1 MLELDKNVKTL
12 ETGKASPP
20 LGILR
25 NLPPQG
31 RLARPPSGDLREQNR
46 HVHPLATSRSQIVTR
61 KPRKLKAA
69 EAKAQLKAAQAQRKD
84 RYKVLSGVRKMLLK
98 EGSKRFP
105 ELPTKYHRST
115 LCKHALTGSQVAV
128 LRSKQHGKA
137 FFDGLQTCGNVWTCP
152 VCAAKVQERRRLEIA
167 KAMEHF
173 YKKGER
179 QAVMVTFTFPHKNF
193 MKLSDLLNKQTEAFK
208 FLRKG
213 KQWDKFKEKN
223 CFEGL
228 IRSLE
233 VTYGVNG
240 WHPHTHELWFVNSK
254 VDEVKFVEDVK
265 EKWKK
270 SCIKSGLLDANDL
283 NQLKAF
289 EEYSVD
295 MRFNCDTSDY
305 LAKVDNK
312 DNLKSYW
319 GADRELAKATS
330 KGKREGKGM
339 HPFQLVVDN
348 KYDLFIEYV
357 DAIRGKA
364 QLFWSRGL
372 KSKVGID
379 DKTDEELSK
388 EKEDNAIITMISKP
402 EWFIIR
408 KKEKRAEILNVAEN
422 KPKKLR
428 SFIFYI
434 VGDNVKNE

>member
-12 ETGKASPP
+12 ETGKTSPP

-31 RLARPPSGDLREQNR
+31 RLERPSAGDLKEPDS
-46 HVHPLATSRSQIVTR
+46 H
-61 KPRKLKAA
+61 KKAA
-69 EAKAQLKAAQAQRKD
+69 EAQAQLKAAQAQRKD

-115 LCKHALTGSQVAV
+115 LCKHALTGSEVAV

-167 KAMEHF
+167 KAMEYF
-173 YKKGER
+173 YQIGDR

-193 MKLSDLLNKQTEAFK
+193 MKLSDLLNKQAEGLK

-213 KQWDKFKEKN
+213 KQWDKFKEEN
-223 CFEGL
+223 CFQGL

-233 VTYGVNG
+233 VTYGANG
-240 WHPHTHELWFVNSK
+240 WHPHTHELWFVKSY
-254 VDEVKFVEDVK
+254 VDKAKFIEFVK
-265 EKWKK
+265 EKWKN

-295 MRFNCDTSDY
+295 IRFNCDTSDY

-379 DKTDEELSK
+379 NKTDEELAK
-388 EKEDNAIITMISKP
+388 EKEDNADIITMISKP

-408 KKEKRAEILNVAEN
+408 KKEKRAEVLDVAEN
-422 KPKKLR
+422 KPNNLR

-434 VGDNVKNE
+434 VRDNVKNE

>member
-12 ETGKASPP
+12 AKGKTSPP

-25 NLPPQG
+25 NLPP
-31 RLARPPSGDLREQNR
+31 PPFFGKLGCGCSSAGDLKE
-46 HVHPLATSRSQIVTR
+46 PT
-61 KPRKLKAA
+61 
-69 EAKAQLKAAQAQRKD
+69 EAQAQLKAAQAQRKD

-115 LCKHALTGSQVAV
+115 LCKHALTGSEVAV

-167 KAMEHF
+167 KAMKYF
-173 YKKGER
+173 YQIGDR

-193 MKLSDLLNKQTEAFK
+193 MKLSDLLNKQTEGLK

-254 VDEVKFVEDVK
+254 VDEAKFVEDVK

-295 MRFNCDTSDY
+295 IRFNCDTSDY

-379 DKTDEELSK
+379 DKTDEELAK
-388 EKEDNAIITMISKP
+388 EKEDNADIITMISKP

-408 KKEKRAEILNVAEN
+408 KKEKRAEVLDVAEN
-422 KPKKLR
+422 EPKNIR
-428 SFIFYI
+428 SFIFGI
-434 VGDNVKNE
+434 VEDNIKMNDPPTEGR

>member
-12 ETGKASPP
+12 ETGKTSPP

-25 NLPPQG
+25 NLPPPK
-31 RLARPPSGDLREQNR
+31 AGDLKE
-46 HVHPLATSRSQIVTR
+46 T
-61 KPRKLKAA
+61 A
-69 EAKAQLKAAQAQRKD
+69 EVQAQLKAAQAQRKD

-105 ELPTKYHRST
+105 DLPTKYHRST

-173 YKKGER
+173 YKTEKR

-193 MKLSDLLNKQTEAFK
+193 MKLKDLLNKQAEGFN

-213 KQWDKFKEKN
+213 KQWDKFKEEN

-233 VTYGVNG
+233 VTYGANG

-254 VDEVKFVEDVK
+254 VDGAKFIEVVK

-270 SCIKSGLLDANDL
+270 ACIKSGLLDANDL

-295 MRFNCDTSDY
+295 IRFNCDTSDY

-330 KGKREGKGM
+330 KGKRDGKGM

-372 KSKVGID
+372 KSKVGIE

-388 EKEDNAIITMISKP
+388 EKEDNADIITMISKP

-408 KKEKRAEILNVAEN
+408 KKEKRAEVLDFAEN
-422 KPKKLR
+422 EPNNLR
-428 SFIFYI
+428 SFVFYI
-434 VGDNVKNE
+434 VRDNVKNE